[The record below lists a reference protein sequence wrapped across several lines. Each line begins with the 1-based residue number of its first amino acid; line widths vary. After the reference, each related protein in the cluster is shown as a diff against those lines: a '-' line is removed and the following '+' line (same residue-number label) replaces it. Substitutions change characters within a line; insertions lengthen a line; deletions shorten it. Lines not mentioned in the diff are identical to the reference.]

1 VPKDDGTEQEETI
14 EQEKSE
20 EEVIKDTDREEE
32 AEVSVI
38 KTKAVLGDT
47 ELQCFLQYNC
57 GCSCLAYKVI
67 FWNKR
72 GIKVPMDKSV
82 IQFLMMQNGVLR
94 EALEKSQSTINQM
107 LADRLVTE
115 ALAVKISK
123 VRRKQDNFVSKEEC
137 RDRISSAG
145 SCWRTRARCG

>member
-1 VPKDDGTEQEETI
+1 VPKDDGTEEEETI
-14 EQEKSE
+14 EQEQSE
-20 EEVIKDTDREEE
+20 EEVIKDTEPEDE
-32 AEVSVI
+32 A
-38 KTKAVLGDT
+38 KTVLEDT
-47 ELQCFLQYNC
+47 ELKCFLQCNC

-82 IQFLMMQNGVLR
+82 IQFLMMHNGVLR

-107 LADRLVTE
+107 LADRSATE

-123 VRRKQDNFVSKEEC
+123 VRRKQDSFVSKE
-137 RDRISSAG
+137 SAK
-145 SCWRTRARCG
+145 TEF